1 MAIYIDGPEARIRR
15 LDHTKVELS
24 IYNGSIYAPLEPR
37 RLFPLSGLTRYIAL
51 LDEDLK
57 EKAII
62 RDLEQLDPDS
72 AQAVSDCLQDYYM
85 IPKITAVYS
94 AVEKFGTLTWTCNTD
109 RGERAFRIR
118 NRHSDI
124 KFLYDGRVLIRDTN
138 DNRYEIEDVK
148 ALDRRSQR
156 ILSGEL

>member
-1 MAIYIDGPEARIRR
+1 MSAGLLHDPENYGGLFCRGEIRHPH
-15 LDHTKVELS
+15 LDLQHQ
-24 IYNGSIYAPLEPR
+24 PR
-37 RLFPLSGLTRYIAL
+37 RTL
-51 LDEDLK
+51 L
-57 EKAII
+57 
-62 RDLEQLDPDS
+62 PHS
-72 AQAVSDCLQDYYM
+72 
-85 IPKITAVYS
+85 
-94 AVEKFGTLTWTCNTD
+94 
-109 RGERAFRIR
+109 